1 MVTLESRFGK
11 RRRAHTYARHVTGQW
26 CRLDTRAFGVVVHTD
41 TGDQWSRPHVH
52 IRRRYIGVSPTRTG
66 FQKFEGH
73 MTPGSDFPCRTF
85 CKPAARYKHML
96 PPQFSNLKPRQ
107 FVDSLLR
114 ALELPSSHEA
124 LDINLFRLAEKR
136 KTSLKTYPQLLALAR
151 ALSFFPLSFQNV
163 LSFFI

>member
-1 MVTLESRFGK
+1 
-11 RRRAHTYARHVTGQW
+11 
-26 CRLDTRAFGVVVHTD
+26 
-41 TGDQWSRPHVH
+41 
-52 IRRRYIGVSPTRTG
+52 
-66 FQKFEGH
+66 
-73 MTPGSDFPCRTF
+73 
-85 CKPAARYKHML
+85 ML

-151 ALSFFPLSFQNV
+151 ALSFFPLSFQND
-163 LSFFI
+163 LSSFI